1 MLPYVLEQYLKKTLS
16 QSSSLT
22 MVLYAYYTIERW
34 YQENYTANMWKCTER
49 SKEFFPEAIA
59 RNEEEGNG
67 PFVPLQSCKVKI
79 MRDKILN
86 TLKLSMYESQD
97 EN

>member
-34 YQENYTANMWKCTER
+34 YQENYTANMCGNIRKG
-49 SKEFFPEAIA
+49 SKEFFPGAIA
-59 RNEEEGNG
+59 TNEPRRG
-67 PFVPLQSCKVKI
+67 PLMP
-79 MRDKILN
+79 
-86 TLKLSMYESQD
+86 SQIIQICVTTSLTP
-97 EN
+97 